1 MDRRILLA
9 GSLGLA
15 ASPATSFAK
24 SRKNTRHGQ
33 KKKGKKK
40 ARNKDKNKKP
50 LTLTYRSASSVA
62 QVDAILGPL
71 SEKMGHGDTHE
82 GLSLDELEA
91 LMNQGVRL
99 VILCGNQSSL
109 AIRALSRAGIDAR
122 LINPLTNEPWQ
133 NNAAF
138 GHTSMEV
145 RVEDRWQVFDMTGN
159 AQLVD
164 SQGVGLD
171 VSTACQTR
179 PLLYR
184 SFAFD
189 PLTTTPNSALN
200 DLQAYYEWVFQ
211 IPIIRSDDLWWRFHD
226 ARNRDRIES
235 IDHSWHWAT
244 GKEWERLQR

>member
-9 GSLGLA
+9 GSMSLIA
-15 ASPATSFAK
+15 IPATGFAK
-24 SRKNTRHGQ
+24 SRKNSR
-33 KKKGKKK
+33 KKKKNKNKTNKKK
-40 ARNKDKNKKP
+40 PGNLK
-50 LTLTYRSASSVA
+50 YRSASSVA
-62 QVDAILGPL
+62 QVDSILGPL
-71 SEKMGHGDTHE
+71 AEKIEHGDVHE

-91 LMNQGVRL
+91 LMAQGVRL
-99 VILCGNQSSL
+99 IVLCGNQSSL
-109 AIRALSRAGIDAR
+109 AIRALNRAGIDAR

-133 NNAAF
+133 DNAAF

-164 SQGVGLD
+164 SQGVGMD

-189 PLTTTPNSALN
+189 PINSSPNALD
-200 DLQAYYEWVFQ
+200 DLQAYYEFVFQ

-226 ARNRDRIES
+226 AANRDRIQS

-244 GKEWERLQR
+244 GKEWEQLQR